1 MHAMWVMHNY
11 ANQFILKKEWKKK
24 ENDDSERKSVFL
36 FCLSLVSG
44 EFIYHSREQK
54 EVYKDNSPYGYQG
67 IFISGLISS
76 S

>member
-1 MHAMWVMHNY
+1 MLCEWCTTMQTNL
-11 ANQFILKKEWKKK
+11 FKKKNEKKK

-67 IFISGLISS
+67 IFISGLFSS

>member
-1 MHAMWVMHNY
+1 MHAMQVMHNY
-11 ANQFILKKEWKKK
+11 ANQIILKKEWKKK

-36 FCLSLVSG
+36 SCLSLVSG

-67 IFISGLISS
+67 IFISRLISS

>member
-1 MHAMWVMHNY
+1 MRVMHNY
-11 ANQFILKKEWKKK
+11 ANQFILKKERKKK
-24 ENDDSERKSVFL
+24 ENDDSERKSVFI

-67 IFISGLISS
+67 IFISGFISS

>member
-1 MHAMWVMHNY
+1 MLACSKHL
-11 ANQFILKKEWKKK
+11 FIKKKKKK
-24 ENDDSERKSVFL
+24 EKKNDDSERKTVFL

-67 IFISGLISS
+67 IFINKLGGKAI
-76 S
+76 